1 MREVFFN
8 FQVTPAPFAV
18 LAFLGLAFGEVVAL
32 GFAAVLMLKRR
43 ARFARLVL
51 AGAAAAAV
59 VYIVALLSLSAAS
72 REQVAGR
79 GDEKYFCEVDCHL
92 AYSVLGVQTV
102 QSIGEGGSRAAATGL
117 YRIVTLRVRFD
128 EETIASWRARDLPLS
143 PNARRIR
150 IIDASGKSYPPDGV
164 GQQALEA
171 VAGPQVSLTRS
182 LKPGE
187 SYVTRLVFDVP
198 KDARD
203 PRLLLTEDSL
213 VTRFL
218 IGHENSL
225 FHKKTSFGLGST
237 LKHS

>member
-1 MREVFFN
+1 MRHVFFN

-18 LAFLGLAFGEVVAL
+18 LAFLGLAFSEVVAL

-59 VYIVALLSLSAAS
+59 VYIVALLGLSAAS

-92 AYSVLGVQTV
+92 AYSVLGV
-102 QSIGEGGSRAAATGL
+102 SEARSLGNGDDRAAA
-117 YRIVTLRVRFD
+117 RSVFRVVTLRVRFD
-128 EETIASWRARDLPLS
+128 PETISRNRPRDMALT
-143 PNARRIR
+143 PNSRFVRLV
-150 IIDASGKSYPPDGV
+150 DASGMIYRQDPA
-164 GQQALEA
+164 GQRALET
-171 VAGPQVSLTRS
+171 VEGPPIPLTRS
-182 LKPGE
+182 LQPGE

-198 KDARD
+198 EGARD
-203 PRLLLTEDSL
+203 LRLLLTEASP

-225 FHKKTSFGLGST
+225 FHKKVFLAF
-237 LKHS
+237 